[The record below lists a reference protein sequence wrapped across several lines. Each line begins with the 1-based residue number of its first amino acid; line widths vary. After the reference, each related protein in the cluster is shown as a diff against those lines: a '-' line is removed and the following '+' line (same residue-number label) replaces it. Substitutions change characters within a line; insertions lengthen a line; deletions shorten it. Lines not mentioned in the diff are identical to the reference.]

1 MIQLTQL
8 GFHYN
13 AKTRVFKGLNLDISE
28 GRCVGVLG
36 ANGVGKTTL
45 LKLISGL
52 AQPSEGDIK
61 VLGMTP
67 RERSTALYQQLFLVP
82 EEIDLPPISGS
93 AFLKQFSVFY
103 PHFDMAL
110 CQSMLSKFDVDAS
123 KVLTEMSLGQKKKFM
138 VAVALSSG
146 CKLILMD
153 EPTNG
158 LDIPSKARFRDIVV
172 AHQADDQTVLICTH
186 QVKDLEAIIDSV
198 VLMNDSS
205 AHWFDLGELPNK
217 ISQVV
222 GSTNGAEA
230 LHTET
235 RLGSQV
241 SLVSGASSQPTDIDL
256 ELLFNTFHN
265 NYGGLMSAINEDI
278 SR

>member
-1 MIQLTQL
+1 MIQLQQL

-61 VLGMTP
+61 VLGLTP
-67 RERSTALYQQLFLVP
+67 RERSTALYQNIFLVP

-93 AFLKQFSVFY
+93 AFLTQFSVFY
-103 PHFDMAL
+103 PKFDMAL
-110 CQSMLSKFDVDAS
+110 CQSMLGKFDVDAS

-146 CKLILMD
+146 CQLILMD

-186 QVKDLEAIIDSV
+186 QVKDLETIIDSV
-198 VLMNDSS
+198 VLMNNSS
-205 AHWFDLGELPNK
+205 AHWLDLGELPNK

-222 GSTNGAEA
+222 GSTHNAEA

-235 RLGSQV
+235 RLGSPL
-241 SLVSGASSQPTDIDL
+241 SLIQGRSDQPTDIDL

-265 NYGGLMSAINEDI
+265 NYDGLMSAIHEDI